1 MQRYKASTTTKN
13 KNAYKIL
20 REKSV
25 QVNNN
30 EKQKID
36 SIDNKRRIKCV
47 LIKKEEK
54 KTHVTVYQQKK
65 NFFVILNPPLFH
77 RKIT

>member
-13 KNAYKIL
+13 INAYKIL

-47 LIKKEEK
+47 LIKKEGK
-54 KTHVTVYQQKK
+54 KRMSWSISRKK
-65 NFFVILNPPLFH
+65 FLCYP
-77 RKIT
+77 

>member
-13 KNAYKIL
+13 INAYKIL

-47 LIKKEEK
+47 LIKKRRK

-65 NFFVILNPPLFH
+65 FSLLSLTRPFFTA
-77 RKIT
+77 K